1 MLFRSFI
8 FFVLCLC
15 VKTQSPNW
23 INNRLTIG
31 IMTEELNSTVVPE
44 AKSFML
50 ASYVK
55 FIEAAGARVVP
66 IWIRQPVSYYEDIM
80 SKINGILF
88 PGGGDILK
96 SNGYGRTGQII
107 YDIATRMNDN
117 GDFFPIWGTC
127 LGFEL
132 LNYLAANDTLW
143 MKSCAAE
150 DLPTNIEFVNGY
162 KNSRMFQDL
171 DMPLKNKMNSENVT
185 IHYHQW
191 CLTPQNYSLSG
202 LDKYFKVLAV
212 NRDSR
217 GMTFVSIIEANK
229 YPYYAVS
236 FHPEKVM
243 FEWSITKTH
252 QNIPHTAD
260 AIRTSQYFADF
271 FINQARKSTH
281 RFLSK
286 KNENDL
292 LIYNYNPV
300 FTAKIGSNPNFQT
313 YYFMQ

>member
-8 FFVLCLC
+8 VFVLCLC

-23 INNRLTIG
+23 INNRLVIG

-88 PGGGDILK
+88 LVV
-96 SNGYGRTGQII
+96 
-107 YDIATRMNDN
+107 ATFSEAMNDN

-150 DLPTNIEFVNGY
+150 DLPTNIEFANGY
-162 KNSRMFQDL
+162 KNSRMFKDL
-171 DMPLKNKMNSENVT
+171 DMSLKSKMNSENVT

-191 CLTPQNYSLSG
+191 CLTPQNYTLSG

-217 GMTFVSIIEANK
+217 GMTFVSIVEAHK